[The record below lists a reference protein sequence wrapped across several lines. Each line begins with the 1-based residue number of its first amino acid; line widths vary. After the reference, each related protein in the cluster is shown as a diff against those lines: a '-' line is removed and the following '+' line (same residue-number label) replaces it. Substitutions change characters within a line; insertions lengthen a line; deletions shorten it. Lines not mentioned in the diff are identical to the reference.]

1 METITINNK
10 QYIVT
15 KAVYEA
21 MTIFDP
27 IRNGSVEGTPK
38 IQLEI
43 DDETVFDVVMFL
55 NTYFMMNKTPAY
67 MIGYLKS
74 INKKWTIKIIYDYVF
89 FLNYLG
95 IDLELCEV
103 FEKQSYITDNFK
115 NNMFDG
121 IDKINDNDIFRR
133 ILSNS
138 LRIVYP
144 EQIQNVAKSIAKLN
158 IDKDFKVHILS
169 EFLKRNTGYD
179 LNIVIAKYVTSK
191 PASNYNSCIDIE
203 TKKASNGDIVRF
215 YEKVLGK
222 KVNYDIFLEYN
233 SNKILEV
240 SKVVVDNETLEI
252 IQDTSEYYIGIN
264 LFKTLANHVIQKLC
278 YPNTLFIKNIEK

>member
-215 YEKVLGK
+215 YEKCLVK
-222 KVNYDIFLEYN
+222 KSIMIYF
-233 SNKILEV
+233 
-240 SKVVVDNETLEI
+240 
-252 IQDTSEYYIGIN
+252 
-264 LFKTLANHVIQKLC
+264 
-278 YPNTLFIKNIEK
+278 